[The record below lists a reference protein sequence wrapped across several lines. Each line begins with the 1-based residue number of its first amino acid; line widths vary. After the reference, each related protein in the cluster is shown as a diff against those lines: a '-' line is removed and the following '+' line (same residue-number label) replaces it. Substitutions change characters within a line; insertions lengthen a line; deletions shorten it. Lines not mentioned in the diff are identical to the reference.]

1 MAKDP
6 VCGMFV
12 EEGEGAL
19 KTSRRG
25 TIYYFCSE
33 TCLFQFQAPEK
44 ALKRLKLLV
53 VAGAILA
60 APIVTLTYFPII
72 PSSTVNNV
80 DLFLLSIP
88 VQFVVG
94 FRFYRGAFDAL
105 RTRSGN
111 MDLLIA
117 LGTSAAWA
125 YSATVTFFPNYF
137 PSSSTYFE
145 TSAIIITLILLGNL
159 LEYLTKNR
167 ASEAVRRLFDL
178 QPTMASVI
186 RDGVETKIPVEQVTV
201 DEIVVIRPG
210 EKAPVDGVVL
220 EGSSAIDE
228 SMITGESMPVE
239 KGVGDE
245 LIGATINKSGML
257 KIRAT
262 KIGQDTVLSQIVRLV
277 EEAQIGKAPLQRLAD
292 RVSAYFV
299 PSVVLIAALAGLLW
313 YFVGGIGLA
322 FSLLAFVSVVIIAC
336 PCALGI
342 ATPAALLV
350 GTGKGAERGIL
361 IKGGEYL
368 EKASRVDTVVF
379 DKTGTLTKGE
389 PSVTDVAALGGVSD
403 ADVLHFAGSVEQGS
417 EHPLARA
424 VVRAARGR
432 NLGLVD
438 PSGFAAIPGLGVR
451 ANVEGHEVLLGS
463 RNLMSKFSVPQVDY
477 GDRVARLES
486 KGETVTFLAVDRR
499 QYGLIGIAD
508 TVKDTAAKT
517 VSTLKN
523 MGLAV
528 VMLTGDQSTTAGSI
542 AKSLGVE
549 TVISNVRPEEKENVI
564 KKMQSEGKRVAMVG
578 DGINDAPAL
587 ATADV
592 GIAIGS
598 GTDVAKE
605 TGGIVLIKD
614 DLQNVANAL
623 QLSKATVRK
632 IKQNLLWA
640 FVYNIGL
647 IPIAAG
653 ALVPFLGAEVYGSL
667 PFLAGGAMAFS
678 SVTVVSNSLLLR
690 RFEPKT

>member
-6 VCGMFV
+6 ICGMFV

-33 TCLFQFQAPEK
+33 TCLFQFQAPGK

-72 PSSTVNNV
+72 PSSTVNNLV
-80 DLFLLSIP
+80 LFLLSIP

-167 ASEAVRRLFDL
+167 ASEAVRRLLDL
-178 QPTMASVI
+178 QPTMANVM

-210 EKAPVDGVVL
+210 EKAPVDGLIL

-262 KIGQDTVLSQIVRLV
+262 KIGQDTVLSQI
-277 EEAQIGKAPLQRLAD
+277 GKAPLQRLAD

-299 PSVVLIAALAGLLW
+299 PSVVLIATLAGLLW
-313 YFVGGIGLA
+313 YFVGDIGLA
-322 FSLLAFVSVVIIAC
+322 FSILAFVSV
-336 PCALGI
+336 
-342 ATPAALLV
+342 
-350 GTGKGAERGIL
+350 
-361 IKGGEYL
+361 
-368 EKASRVDTVVF
+368 
-379 DKTGTLTKGE
+379 
-389 PSVTDVAALGGVSD
+389 
-403 ADVLHFAGSVEQGS
+403 
-417 EHPLARA
+417 
-424 VVRAARGR
+424 
-432 NLGLVD
+432 
-438 PSGFAAIPGLGVR
+438 
-451 ANVEGHEVLLGS
+451 
-463 RNLMSKFSVPQVDY
+463 
-477 GDRVARLES
+477 
-486 KGETVTFLAVDRR
+486 
-499 QYGLIGIAD
+499 
-508 TVKDTAAKT
+508 
-517 VSTLKN
+517 
-523 MGLAV
+523 
-528 VMLTGDQSTTAGSI
+528 
-542 AKSLGVE
+542 
-549 TVISNVRPEEKENVI
+549 
-564 KKMQSEGKRVAMVG
+564 
-578 DGINDAPAL
+578 
-587 ATADV
+587 
-592 GIAIGS
+592 
-598 GTDVAKE
+598 
-605 TGGIVLIKD
+605 
-614 DLQNVANAL
+614 
-623 QLSKATVRK
+623 
-632 IKQNLLWA
+632 
-640 FVYNIGL
+640 
-647 IPIAAG
+647 
-653 ALVPFLGAEVYGSL
+653 
-667 PFLAGGAMAFS
+667 
-678 SVTVVSNSLLLR
+678 
-690 RFEPKT
+690 